1 MTLFSTLINDMGK
14 HAQAEYPRECCGLI
28 TKDFKYVACNNI
40 SPFPK
45 DSFVLDPESLFEYED
60 NCWGIFHS
68 HPGEENPLPSEEDKK
83 GAVFEEFKFIVGFN
97 NKFYIYWL
105 DKNIDAL
112 KFDEFVEKHLT

>member
-1 MTLFSTLINDMGK
+1 MTLFSTLISDMGK

-28 TKDFKYVACNNI
+28 TKDFKYIACDNI

-45 DSFVLDPESLFEYED
+45 DSFVVDPEKLFEYED
-60 NCWGIFHS
+60 NCWRIFHS

>member
-1 MTLFSTLINDMGK
+1 MTLFSTLISDMGK

-28 TKDFKYVACNNI
+28 TKDFKYVACKNI

-45 DSFVLDPESLFEYED
+45 DSFVVDPESLFEHED

-97 NKFYIYWL
+97 NTFYIYWL
-105 DKNIDAL
+105 DKNVDAL
-112 KFDEFVEKHLT
+112 KFDEFTEKHLA